1 MLIMSL
7 YHYQFAISECH
18 LFFPLLVSI
27 YGHVIDLIEEA
38 KSANLKQVDDLISK
52 EKSAFEIILCSF
64 SIQYIRQQGIAELGS
79 TFDKGLEGDCII
91 PTLM

>member
-1 MLIMSL
+1 MLIIPL
-7 YHYQFAISECH
+7 YHYQFAISECR

-52 EKSAFEIILCSF
+52 EKSAFE
-64 SIQYIRQQGIAELGS
+64 RK
-79 TFDKGLEGDCII
+79 D
-91 PTLM
+91 LMI